1 VARRSIADQYD
12 ALVGRRDELLA
23 VSAPSTVSPIHVQ
36 TVKVL
41 GDLLTL
47 GQQFSSGKVP
57 PALRAMM
64 RMLHKME
71 PELVNELSVV
81 PPAMIKEFLADLMA
95 RMATIVDLPD
105 DPTATVTALSDQS

>member
-1 VARRSIADQYD
+1 MAKRSLLDSYD
-12 ALVGRRDELLA
+12 ELVGRRAELTQT
-23 VSAPSTVSPIHVQ
+23 SGGNVSPIHVQ

-47 GQQFSSGKVP
+47 GQQFSTGKVP

-71 PELVNELSVV
+71 PELVQELSVV
-81 PPAMIKEFLADLMA
+81 PPAAIQEFLADLGRRIA
-95 RMATIVDLPD
+95 SIVDMVPD
-105 DPTATVTALSDQS
+105 GTSAAPPSENQS